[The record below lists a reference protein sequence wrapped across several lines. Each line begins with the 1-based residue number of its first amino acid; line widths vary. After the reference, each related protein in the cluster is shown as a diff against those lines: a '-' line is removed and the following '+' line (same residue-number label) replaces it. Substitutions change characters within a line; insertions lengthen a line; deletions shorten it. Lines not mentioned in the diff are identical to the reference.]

1 MEESTDG
8 MVPNISDY
16 NSQFQNVA
24 TQTDLTDH
32 EAYLTEVIDNNNK
45 RICKLEQEIEELK
58 GQLQDTCRQND
69 TLNKR
74 LFTVEN
80 LKSKDSNA
88 AFYFDFKTWDALW
101 LFMSILILG
110 RGVRIFPTGGPL
122 LTSPLIIVRIKQMK
136 HLQKRG
142 ELDL

>member
-69 TLNKR
+69 TLDKR

-110 RGVRIFPTGGPL
+110 RGVRIFPTGSPL

>member
-45 RICKLEQEIEELK
+45 RTASWNRKL
-58 GQLQDTCRQND
+58 R
-69 TLNKR
+69 
-74 LFTVEN
+74 N
-80 LKSKDSNA
+80 LRVNYK
-88 AFYFDFKTWDALW
+88 
-101 LFMSILILG
+101 ILVG
-110 RGVRIFPTGGPL
+110 RMI
-122 LTSPLIIVRIKQMK
+122 PLIRDCLLLKT
-136 HLQKRG
+136 
-142 ELDL
+142 